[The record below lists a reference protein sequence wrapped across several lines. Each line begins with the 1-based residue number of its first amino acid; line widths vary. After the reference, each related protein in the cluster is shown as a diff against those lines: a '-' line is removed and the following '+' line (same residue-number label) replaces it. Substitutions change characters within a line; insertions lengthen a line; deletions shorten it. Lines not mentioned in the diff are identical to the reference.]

1 MQATQTLAAHTPITI
16 GNYRT
21 NPFAAAGIACFAWIC
36 DTCRTRACNPSQIV
50 AEDRPRIEP
59 SKQQLVT
66 ENEMNKVIIALM
78 VIFFLGDPGMETIA
92 WLGEMKNYVVAAA
105 IAMVSM
111 PFIVSQ
117 LDG

>member
-1 MQATQTLAAHTPITI
+1 M
-16 GNYRT
+16 
-21 NPFAAAGIACFAWIC
+21 
-36 DTCRTRACNPSQIV
+36 
-50 AEDRPRIEP
+50 EP

-66 ENEMNKVIIALM
+66 EIDMNRILIALM

-92 WLGEMKNYVVAAA
+92 WLGDMKSYIVAAA
-105 IAMVSM
+105 IALISM